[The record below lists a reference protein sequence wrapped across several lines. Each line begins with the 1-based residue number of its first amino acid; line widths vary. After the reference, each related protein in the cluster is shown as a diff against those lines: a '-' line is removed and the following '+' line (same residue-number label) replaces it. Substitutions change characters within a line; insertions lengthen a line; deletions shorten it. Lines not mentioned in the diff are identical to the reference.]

1 MRVILTKSEVE
12 AIVLAYV
19 NQRVIL
25 AGGFDTVV
33 ITTGYYQTEFCVVTS
48 RDPEADV
55 ATISSQEGES
65 CQE

>member
-33 ITTGYYQTEFCVVTS
+33 ITTGYYQTEFCVVIS

-55 ATISSQEGES
+55 ATIKSEDTS